1 MINMYNCPMPKST
14 LKIAM
19 NKIETNLIKNSYYNY
34 IYSLKNTISHKV
46 VKNSMVGSSGYIL
59 QFTDNYFVVC
69 YLDNNKLNWIIDEAV
84 PNPLHLYL
92 IDSDIEFED
101 NTAFPSHEF
110 KACYNEAVNDI
121 KIFENTFDLYFENKF
136 EIKSIIEYN
145 TPTPSLKLSIVN
157 SI

>member
-1 MINMYNCPMPKST
+1 MITMYNCPMPKNT

-19 NKIETNLIKNSYYNY
+19 NKIETSLTKNSYYNY
-34 IYSLKNTISHKV
+34 IYSLKNIISHKV

-59 QFTDNYFVVC
+59 QFTDNSFVVC

-101 NTAFPSHEF
+101 NIAFPSEEF
-110 KACYNEAVNDI
+110 KACYNQAVKDI
-121 KIFENTFDLYFENKF
+121 KIFENTFNLYFENKF
-136 EIKSIIEYN
+136 EIISIIELS
-145 TPTPSLKLSIVN
+145 TPIPSLKLSIGN
-157 SI
+157 PI